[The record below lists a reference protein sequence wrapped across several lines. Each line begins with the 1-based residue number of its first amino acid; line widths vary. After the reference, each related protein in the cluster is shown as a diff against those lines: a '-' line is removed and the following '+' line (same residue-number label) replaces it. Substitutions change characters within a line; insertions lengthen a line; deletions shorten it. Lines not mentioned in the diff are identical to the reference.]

1 MDTSCYVCH
10 EPVAPGRDGQMQC
23 EGIYRLGKP
32 EAWVW
37 GPVVVHDECRLDVKT
52 PFDEKVGLDYM
63 AAWERVA
70 PSEIES
76 A

>member
-1 MDTSCYVCH
+1 
-10 EPVAPGRDGQMQC
+10 MQC
-23 EGIYRLGKP
+23 EGISRIGKP

-52 PFDEKVGLDYM
+52 PFDEKGGLDYV